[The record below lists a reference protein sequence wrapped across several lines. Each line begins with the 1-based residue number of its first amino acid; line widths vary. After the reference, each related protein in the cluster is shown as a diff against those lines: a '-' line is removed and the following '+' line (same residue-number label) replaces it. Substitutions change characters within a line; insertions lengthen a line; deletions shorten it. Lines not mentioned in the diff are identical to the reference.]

1 MSRAVL
7 LPHAPSSVSTAR
19 RRLCSDLHDAGF
31 DSARVND
38 AALVLSE
45 LLSNALR
52 HAAPLPEPFPPDC
65 VEASWG
71 VGADSGDGWLEIA
84 VTDGGAATLPRVA
97 RPSRSALGGRG
108 LEIVQHIAAKWGTE
122 VDGGVTTVW
131 AVLEVAV
138 DALEPC
144 ARAEGAGSAAVPQG
158 VGEPQTARA

>member
-19 RRLCSDLHDAGF
+19 RRLCSDLRDAGLQ
-31 DSARVND
+31 SARVND

-52 HAAPLPEPFPPDC
+52 HASPLPDPFPPDC
-65 VEASWG
+65 IEAAWS
-71 VGADSGDGWLEIA
+71 VGTDDGDGWLEIA
-84 VTDGGAATLPRVA
+84 VTDGGAATLPRIA
-97 RPSRSALGGRG
+97 RPSASALGGRG
-108 LEIVQHIAAKWGTE
+108 LDIVAHIAAKWGTE

-138 DALEPC
+138 EEATDGPVLDEP
-144 ARAEGAGSAAVPQG
+144 E
-158 VGEPQTARA
+158 TARA